1 MTKQHTP
8 LSTINVALDFGGV
21 PMPVGRLATKDR
33 RIYFEYDTAFVKSG
47 LALSPFRLPLKTG
60 VQEFDPGLFDGL
72 PGVFNDSLPD
82 GWGRL
87 LLDRALRARG
97 IMPDA
102 FAPLDRLAHVGEHG
116 MGALIYEPD
125 YSETPPQNHIDLDE
139 LSDQSRHILEGE
151 SSAVLETLLALN
163 GSSAGARPKAMIGIN
178 AGKIKIIQG
187 VDDLPEE
194 YEHWLVKFPNAAD
207 GVDAGAVE
215 FVYSQMARAAGL
227 DVMDSHLFP
236 AKKGPGYFATRRFDR
251 LPGNQRLH
259 KHTASGLLHAD
270 FRVPSLDYQDLI
282 RATMTLTRD
291 IREAQKMYRLAVF
304 NVLSCNRDDH
314 AKNFSFLMD
323 EGGKWRMAPAYD
335 LMFSGG
341 PGGEQS
347 TMVMGEGKNPGTAQL
362 LKLAAIADLSDN
374 EARAII
380 DQTRQA
386 LSQWKSLA
394 GAAGIS
400 REMIDLIH
408 SAIAGIASR

>member
-1 MTKQHTP
+1 M
-8 LSTINVALDFGGV
+8 INVALDFGGGPV
-21 PMPVGRLATKDR
+21 AVGRLATKDR
-33 RIYFEYDTAFVKSG
+33 RIYFEYDAAFIKRG
-47 LALSPFRLPLKTG
+47 LAISPLKLPLRTG
-60 VQEFDPGLFDGL
+60 VQEFDPRLFDGQA
-72 PGVFNDSLPD
+72 GVFNDSLPD

-102 FAPLDRLAHVGEHG
+102 FAPLDRLAHVGRHG

-125 YSETPPQNHIDLDE
+125 YSETPAQNHIDLDE
-139 LSDQSRHILEGE
+139 LSTQSRHILEGE

-163 GSSAGARPKAMIGIN
+163 GSSAGARPKAMIGVN
-178 AGKIKIIQG
+178 AGKTKIIQG

-194 YEHWLVKFPNAAD
+194 YEHWLVKFPNTTD
-207 GVDAGAVE
+207 GIDAGAVE

-227 DVMDSHLFP
+227 CVMESHLFP

-251 LPGNQRLH
+251 LSGNKRLH

-282 RATMTLTRD
+282 RATMALTRD
-291 IREAQKMYRLAVF
+291 IREAQKMFRLAVF
-304 NVLSCNRDDH
+304 NVLSHNRDDH

-323 EGGKWRMAPAYD
+323 EHGKWRMAPAYD
-335 LMFSGG
+335 LIFSGG

-347 TMVMGEGKNPGTAQL
+347 TMLMGEGKNPGTAQL

-386 LSQWKSLA
+386 LDQWQTLA
-394 GAAGIS
+394 RKTGVS
-400 REMIDLIH
+400 KEMIGLIH
-408 SAIAGIASR
+408 SAITELIVI